1 MKDDADKEVV
11 ESLRKYIAMVEE
23 DLYEPKPRYL
33 DAMFFPNE
41 QNVER
46 LIQYMNKA
54 TKSIKICVFT
64 MTNDKLSNGVNAAWQ
79 RGLSVRIISDDECMS
94 QKGSDVHW
102 LSERG
107 VPVRVDD
114 RPDAH
119 MHNKF
124 MVIDDTHV
132 ITGSFNWTVT
142 AGNANQENLL
152 VVDNAYY
159 IERYNNEFEKLW
171 KQFAHMELNCDD
183 DVKVQKKQNEAATTI
198 QREWKNQKQGQANKK
213 KIAEEGPQADWG
225 AFKM

>member
-1 MKDDADKEVV
+1 MNTDEDKATL
-11 ESLRKYIAMVEE
+11 ESLRKYIAMIEE
-23 DLYEPKPRYL
+23 DLYDPKPRYL
-33 DAMFFPNE
+33 DTMFFPNE
-41 QNVER
+41 ANVER

-79 RGLSVRIISDDECMS
+79 RGLNVRVISDDECMQ

-102 LSERG
+102 LSEQG
-107 VPVRVDD
+107 IPVRVDD

-124 MVIDDTHV
+124 MIIDDTHV

-152 VVDNAYY
+152 VVDNQYY
-159 IERYNNEFEKLW
+159 IQKYNTEFEKLW
-171 KQFAHMELNCDD
+171 KQFVSTEVNCDED
-183 DVKVQKKQNEAATTI
+183 KIEKNKQNAAATTI
-198 QREWKNQKQGQANKK
+198 QRGWASQKQNKAVSK
-213 KIAEEGPQADWG
+213 KIADGGATADWG
-225 AFKM
+225 ALKF

>member
-1 MKDDADKEVV
+1 MFDVAASKLKDDEDKAVV
-11 ESLRKYIAMVEE
+11 ESLRKYVAMVEE
-23 DLYEPKPRYL
+23 DLYAPKPRYL

-41 QNVER
+41 SNVER

-64 MTNDKLSNGVNAAWQ
+64 MTNDKLANGVNAAWQ
-79 RGLSVRIISDDECMS
+79 RGLTVRIISDDECMN

-107 VPVRVDD
+107 IPVRVDD

-124 MVIDDTHV
+124 MVLDDTHV

-142 AGNANQENLL
+142 AGNAN
-152 VVDNAYY
+152 
-159 IERYNNEFEKLW
+159 
-171 KQFAHMELNCDD
+171 
-183 DVKVQKKQNEAATTI
+183 
-198 QREWKNQKQGQANKK
+198 
-213 KIAEEGPQADWG
+213 
-225 AFKM
+225 